1 MSSLSEDGRYFS
13 ILSMNQKDLRLDC
26 KLKINFVR
34 HTFSLFIYH
43 GKFGDPTSLLI
54 LDVFSFL
61 NFNKYPISSDW
72 LFVTQII
79 VTDMTHNLPLFWRKQ
94 NRHYILIDPGDIYW
108 SFGLS
113 SSISHLLTIFLL
125 NKNVYLNAARGHQS
139 VSSLFQLQNI
149 RFIKKSFD
157 GNLF

>member
-26 KLKINFVR
+26 KLKIYLVW
-34 HTFSLFIYH
+34 HTFSLFVYH
-43 GKFGDPTSLLI
+43 GKFGAPTSLLI
-54 LDVFSFL
+54 LNVFSFP
-61 NFNKYPISSDW
+61 NFNKYPIPSDR

-94 NRHYILIDPGDIYW
+94 NRHYILIDLGDIYW

-113 SSISHLLTIFLL
+113 SSTSHLLTIFFFEI
-125 NKNVYLNAARGHQS
+125 KIFIWIQHGGVSIFS
-139 VSSLFQLQNI
+139 VSV
-149 RFIKKSFD
+149 KKYSI
-157 GNLF
+157 NS